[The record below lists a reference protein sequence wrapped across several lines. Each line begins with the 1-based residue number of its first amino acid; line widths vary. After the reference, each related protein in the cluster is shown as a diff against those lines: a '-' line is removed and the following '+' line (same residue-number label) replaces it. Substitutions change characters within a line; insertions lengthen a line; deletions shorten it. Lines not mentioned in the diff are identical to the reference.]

1 MADRK
6 WRDAGKFVRTK
17 YFETVAAIERYS
29 AKNTPVKT
37 HVFYQV
43 CGLCLPKRNSNDVIG
58 NDLDGASNMVSTALC
73 RGRKKVV
80 SPPLI
85 H

>member
-6 WRDAGKFVRTK
+6 WCDACKFVRKK
-17 YFETVAAIERYS
+17 YFETVAAIEWYL

-37 HVFYQV
+37 PVFYQV
-43 CGLCLPKRNSNDVIG
+43 CGLCLPKRNSNEVIG
-58 NDLDGASNMVSTALC
+58 NDLDGASNRVSTALC
-73 RGRKKVV
+73 RGRMKVV
-80 SPPLI
+80 KPPLV